1 MEFLERAISA
11 EERIRRAEEIYQ
23 RRKMQGGVRVSTSSV
38 NSTSNKEYRL
48 FKKLALQIAICL
60 LLYFIFYLINNSN
73 YIFSESV
80 INKTKEF
87 LSYDINFENLF
98 NQIGNYYND
107 HIAVL
112 LKNNEN
118 EEEDKKEG
126 EEKEE
131 VNQKEEIENENVE
144 NADKQNVVN
153 ENAEDNAQENKKE
166 EVDAVGG
173 GEEGENLLANEIA
186 NEEINKQPIQELSQ
200 MEIDANEIKSNYSF
214 IIPLKGVISSR
225 FRTKNSNSHSFW

>member
-1 MEFLERAISA
+1 MKFLERAISA

-87 LSYDINFENLF
+87 LS
-98 NQIGNYYND
+98 
-107 HIAVL
+107 
-112 LKNNEN
+112 
-118 EEEDKKEG
+118 
-126 EEKEE
+126 
-131 VNQKEEIENENVE
+131 
-144 NADKQNVVN
+144 
-153 ENAEDNAQENKKE
+153 
-166 EVDAVGG
+166 
-173 GEEGENLLANEIA
+173 
-186 NEEINKQPIQELSQ
+186 
-200 MEIDANEIKSNYSF
+200 
-214 IIPLKGVISSR
+214 
-225 FRTKNSNSHSFW
+225 